1 MQTSMVF
8 NQVRWPGARDAD
20 DCWVLS
26 GGVQCV
32 NATAPWLRLVSV
44 PVFRKAAGR
53 PDVQGRADGGQLDDI
68 KRGVETLW
76 PAWYRDETRLRV
88 RKQVTWESLREWAEG
103 RPEGHRPLSI
113 AVVSAKLPPRLQFG
127 FTGPA
132 SYHQLSLVVKS
143 DGRWLV
149 ANPLAPVYSRW
160 VEVNPAELRP
170 AVMAYGRARTG
181 QGGAWFVAFPSDEL
195 MAPLFA
201 AYDDPTP
208 FDQDDLDQATAEYQE
223 RIADAVEDLTGD
235 RP

>member
-8 NQVRWPGARDAD
+8 SQHKWPGIRRDKD
-20 DCWVLS
+20 DCWAV
-26 GGVQCV
+26 GTIQCV
-32 NATAPWLRLVSV
+32 NTIAPWLRLLGVTAI
-44 PVFRKAAGR
+44 RKAAGV
-53 PDVQGRADGGQLDDI
+53 PDVAARPDGGQPEDI
-68 KRGVETLW
+68 KRAVETLF
-76 PAWYRDETRLRV
+76 PAWFREETRLRI
-88 RKQVTWESLREWAEG
+88 RRQVTYEELRSWAEG

-113 AVVSAKLPPRLQFG
+113 AVVSGKLPTRLQFG
-127 FTGPA
+127 FTGPT
-132 SYHQLSLVVKS
+132 SYHQITLAVKS

-181 QGGAWFVAFPSDEL
+181 QGGAWFVAFPSAEQ
-195 MAPLFA
+195 MAPLYA

-208 FDQDDLDQATAEYQE
+208 FDQDDVDQATAEYQE